1 MVSGDRGD
9 PQKNFEKIVAL
20 AKGEQGERGV
30 QGNQGNQGERGQLST
45 LSQVQGR
52 AVVVLF
58 LIGVMVGMANLFW
71 TAHEVN
77 ATAAWQHRQDQAVAQ
92 KLCTTFGKLA
102 VLQPPPGNPATN
114 PSRAYDQELHSTL
127 DELGTDLGCG

>member
-1 MVSGDRGD
+1 VSGDRGD
-9 PQKNFEKIVAL
+9 PQKSFEKIVAL
-20 AKGEQGERGV
+20 AKGEQGAQGARGA

-45 LSQVQGR
+45 LQGR

-58 LIGVMVGMANLFW
+58 LIGVMVGAANLFW

-77 ATAAWQHRQDQAVAQ
+77 STAAWQHRQDQAVEQ
-92 KLCTTFGKLA
+92 KLCTTFSKLA

-114 PSRAYDQELHSTL
+114 PSRAYDQELHATL
-127 DELGTDLGCG
+127 DELGSDLGCG

>member
-9 PQKNFEKIVAL
+9 PQKSFEKIVAL
-20 AKGEQGERGV
+20 AKGEQGAQGARGA
-30 QGNQGNQGERGQLST
+30 QGNQGNQGERGQLSQ
-45 LSQVQGR
+45 LQGR
-52 AVVVLF
+52 AVVILF
-58 LIGVMVGMANLFW
+58 LIGVMVGAANLFW

-127 DELGTDLGCG
+127 DELGADLGCG